1 MEVSIPRIE
10 TADKGP
16 LKDFEHIIIENMAAI
31 EAWFRKQWMKTPA
44 PITSSVDLRNSGFK
58 LAPVDTNLFPAGF
71 NNLNDDFLP
80 LCIQAVQSS
89 LAFRSPGCV
98 KILMVPELH
107 TRNTFYATS
116 LYQLKSI
123 FEQAGFVV
131 RLGHFSDENNTA
143 IEMVDGNGR
152 ALVIEPII
160 RENDRLMLEDFNPCV
175 VLLNNDLSSGIPDIL
190 KHVEQLILPK
200 PQMGW
205 ASRLKSDHFHF
216 YTDVVEAFSSLI
228 GIDPWLLTPL
238 YESVGGLDFMAQE
251 GLEHLAKRVD
261 NLLLKIQKKYQEHG
275 ISEPPFVAIKSDSGT
290 YGMSVMMAKSGDDI
304 LNLNRKKRT
313 KMASS
318 KGGHAVD
325 RVIIQEG
332 VYTFETMPDG
342 AVAEPVLYM
351 IGQFVVG
358 GFYRVHQGRGDAEN
372 LNAPG
377 MHFEPLAFEK
387 PCNTP
392 YENATPNIPN
402 RFYVYGVVSR
412 LAALAAARE
421 SA

>member
-261 NLLLKIQKKYQEHG
+261 NLLLKIQKKYQ
-275 ISEPPFVAIKSDSGT
+275 
-290 YGMSVMMAKSGDDI
+290 
-304 LNLNRKKRT
+304 
-313 KMASS
+313 
-318 KGGHAVD
+318 
-325 RVIIQEG
+325 
-332 VYTFETMPDG
+332 
-342 AVAEPVLYM
+342 
-351 IGQFVVG
+351 
-358 GFYRVHQGRGDAEN
+358 
-372 LNAPG
+372 
-377 MHFEPLAFEK
+377 
-387 PCNTP
+387 
-392 YENATPNIPN
+392 
-402 RFYVYGVVSR
+402 
-412 LAALAAARE
+412 
-421 SA
+421 